1 MNALYVVVA
10 VAVVG
15 AVTLLL
21 WWRSQRSTKRVA
33 TKKASALKQK
43 WRRLSQMPPA
53 QADAA
58 LDRTLA
64 MLEEK
69 HPGRRRDWYLAKAVE
84 ELERSKR

>member
-1 MNALYVVVA
+1 MNALYVVLVA
-10 VAVVG
+10 LVAL
-15 AVTLLL
+15 ALL
-21 WWRSQRSTKRVA
+21 WWWRSRRSPKRA
-33 TKKASALKQK
+33 TAKKASALKQK

-58 LDRTLA
+58 LARTLA

>member
-1 MNALYVVVA
+1 MNALYVVLAALVA
-10 VAVVG
+10 LA
-15 AVTLLL
+15 LL
-21 WWRSQRSTKRVA
+21 WWWRSRRSTKRVA

-58 LDRTLA
+58 LSRTLA